1 MLIAVAR
8 GYPLTILLAV
18 LLVFLA
24 ALAIWRK
31 LVSLA
36 RRWTDAHI
44 PIVVD
49 PGAYDQVA
57 SDLRRALADAGL
69 DLAGVPAPATMS
81 KPAKWLAAIAGRGSG
96 GLVPDR
102 MLQLRGDDLDIL
114 IYPMDILIAGTP
126 PAVARARAAMAS
138 RLTTSAAHL
147 TVSAEAQA
155 SRTASRLS
163 RAPMRAG
170 SAVPASTM
178 AAATEFAAIDAQ
190 LATINIPYE
199 EWEVLYRQRLQVER
213 DLRAGAMAGEAILG
227 AAEPAGSGPGEAIA
241 TVGRILRQGTSAIL
255 DAVTDDS
262 TIEAL
267 DRLAGPR
274 WRLAAQAADVAV
286 VVARGAVE
294 GAASP
299 DARVVVTRRE
309 PGWRASGISD
319 RDVGDARRD
328 GVRG

>member
-1 MLIAVAR
+1 MTRSRRIFGER
-8 GYPLTILLAV
+8 
-18 LLVFLA
+18 
-24 ALAIWRK
+24 WR
-31 LVSLA
+31 
-36 RRWTDAHI
+36 
-44 PIVVD
+44 
-49 PGAYDQVA
+49 
-57 SDLRRALADAGL
+57 
-69 DLAGVPAPATMS
+69 M
-81 KPAKWLAAIAGRGSG
+81 RGSTSRSPRPRRPCPSRRSG
-96 GLVPDR
+96 WRRSPVGVLAGLVPDR

-155 SRTASRLS
+155 IEDRLTVL
-163 RAPMRAG
+163 AG
-170 SAVPASTM
+170 TDAGPDHRPRFDE
-178 AAATEFAAIDAQ
+178 AAATEFAAIDAR
-190 LATINIPYE
+190 LATHQHP
-199 EWEVLYRQRLQVER
+199 VRGMGGPVPPAPAG
-213 DLRAGAMAGEAILG
+213 RAGPSCRRDGRRGRPWCGG
-227 AAEPAGSGPGEAIA
+227 APGGSGPGEAIA

-262 TIEAL
+262 TIDAL

-299 DARVVVTRRE
+299 EHESSPRRE
-309 PGWRASGISD
+309 PGWRASGIPD
-319 RDVGDARRD
+319 RDVGAPGDMAFED
-328 GVRG
+328 DSTQS